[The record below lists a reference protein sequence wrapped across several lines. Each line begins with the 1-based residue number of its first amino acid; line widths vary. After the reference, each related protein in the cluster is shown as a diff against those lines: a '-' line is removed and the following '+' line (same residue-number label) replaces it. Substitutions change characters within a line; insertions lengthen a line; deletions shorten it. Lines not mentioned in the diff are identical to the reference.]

1 MFKIKFHKLTFFVFI
16 IQAFTLNAFANW
28 DACPYEGTKIDR
40 SELININRPAGMFS
54 YVCEA
59 PVESFNIVFKQLA
72 MCTADPTDFLNGTS
86 EVDPCIYLMNTN
98 TGDSELSIGITSSAE
113 TSFQATFPPTGT
125 YTHGYTLLDKTIGI
139 TAEYEINDVIFAA
152 NENGNAWQVS
162 TFFGPGNRT
171 VTMKNLVDDLWQ
183 LSTEGF
189 TSSQSSKNTIN
200 FAYDSFSTSQ
210 FLNTLSQTH
219 PTTGNAQIMYLTNS
233 DGKVAS
239 TFSEVQDVL
248 IVDTYASPTIIT
260 DQTSEISFKYSP
272 DLAGRIIW
280 EETMG
285 QWVAFGFMLG
295 NIKFSMEFN

>member
-1 MFKIKFHKLTFFVFI
+1 MFKIKFYKLTFFVFI
-16 IQAFTLNAFANW
+16 IQALTVNAFANW

-40 SELININRPAGMFS
+40 SELTNINRPAGMFS

-139 TAEYEINDVIFAA
+139 TAEYEVNDVIFAA
-152 NENGNAWQVS
+152 NGDGNAWQVS

-219 PTTGNAQIMYLTNS
+219 PTTGNAQMMYLTNS

-280 EETMG
+280 EEMVG

>member
-1 MFKIKFHKLTFFVFI
+1 MRFFLLILILFN
-16 IQAFTLNAFANW
+16 LNFFNSSALAQW
-28 DACPYEGTKIDR
+28 DSCPYEGTKIDR
-40 SELININRPAGMFS
+40 SELININRPAGIIS

-59 PVESFNIVFKQLA
+59 PVDSFNIVFKQLA
-72 MCTADPTDFLNGTS
+72 MCTSDPTDFLNGTS
-86 EVDPCIYLMNTN
+86 EDDPCIYLMNTN

-125 YTHGYTLLDKTIGI
+125 YTHGYSLLDKTIGI
-139 TAEYEINDVIFAA
+139 TAEYEVNGAILAA
-152 NENGNAWQVS
+152 NEDGNAWQGA

-171 VTMKNLVDDLWQ
+171 VTMENLVDDLWQ

-200 FAYDSFSTSQ
+200 FAYDSLSTSEFQ
-210 FLNTLSQTH
+210 STLSQTH
-219 PTTGNAQIMYLTNS
+219 PTTGNVQMMYLTNS

-248 IVDTYASPTIIT
+248 IVETYASPTIIT